1 MQRTRNHHD
10 VFAVFLKKRLAARIL
25 LLIILLASSLLMQL
39 TQPVFADSISPSSE
53 GNPATPTTIPA
64 SHNSDQTVTTSPLVG
79 VLVLLAPLVFIA
91 WKSRGLKEPKV
102 TASCCAPVIDEN
114 KRPFQIQ
121 EDMPAS
127 QKAGK

>member
-91 WKSRGLKEPKV
+91 WKSRGLKEP
-102 TASCCAPVIDEN
+102 
-114 KRPFQIQ
+114 
-121 EDMPAS
+121 
-127 QKAGK
+127 

>member
-1 MQRTRNHHD
+1 MHRTRNHQY
-10 VFAVFLKKRLAARIL
+10 VFAVFLKKRLAARL
-25 LLIILLASSLLMQL
+25 LLVSILLASSLLMQL
-39 TQPVFADSISPSSE
+39 TQPAFADSISPSSE
-53 GNPATPTTIPA
+53 GNPTTPTTTPM
-64 SHNSDQTVTTSPLVG
+64 SRNSDQTVTTSTLVG

-127 QKAGK
+127 QEAGK